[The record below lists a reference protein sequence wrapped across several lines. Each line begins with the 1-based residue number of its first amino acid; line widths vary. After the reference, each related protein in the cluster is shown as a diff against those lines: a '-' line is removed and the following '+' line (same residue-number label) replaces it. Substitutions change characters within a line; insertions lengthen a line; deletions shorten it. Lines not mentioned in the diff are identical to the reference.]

1 MLGREKIAMGKIF
14 MIRALIRS
22 EQTKGF
28 NAVGG

>member
-1 MLGREKIAMGKIF
+1 MLEMERIATGKIF